1 MNVGIPV
8 RNFGLTRATLDIERQ
23 AVRNPGKAAKM
34 ERTQF
39 YLEKVRIIKASDQ
52 LTIAKLW
59 KGDLVYLQS
68 LQWVH

>member
-1 MNVGIPV
+1 MNIGIPV

-39 YLEKVRIIKASDQ
+39 YLEKVRITKA
-52 LTIAKLW
+52 
-59 KGDLVYLQS
+59 
-68 LQWVH
+68 